1 MPTSTPHTAL
11 HIPQHAA
18 GALGVGGLSLGAG
31 QFVPADAAAAGM
43 MASFLARGVGSVGGT
58 GGAGSAGGAGGAATV
73 ADLAAAE
80 VAAAATSNTDNF
92 GGASVKGHRGP
103 AEGVQW
109 ACAACT
115 FLNSA
120 LLPCCEL
127 CDATRTT
134 DPRPSPQAGAV
145 ALGARRGG
153 PTSSP
158 RKRAGPSVGKEAK
171 QAKTPQRQADRTN
184 PSIRTFYSRCSD
196 GAV

>member
-1 MPTSTPHTAL
+1 MTISTPHTAL

-120 LLPCCEL
+120 LLPRCEL
-127 CDATRTT
+127 CDAARTT
-134 DPRPSPQAGAV
+134 IPPPSPNAGA
-145 ALGARRGG
+145 AGLAMRRGATG
-153 PTSSP
+153 SP
-158 RKRAGPSVGKEAK
+158 RKRARPSAGKETK
-171 QAKTPQRQADRTN
+171 QAKAAHNRQVDRTN
-184 PSIRTFYSRCSD
+184 PSIRNFFS
-196 GAV
+196 AVQ